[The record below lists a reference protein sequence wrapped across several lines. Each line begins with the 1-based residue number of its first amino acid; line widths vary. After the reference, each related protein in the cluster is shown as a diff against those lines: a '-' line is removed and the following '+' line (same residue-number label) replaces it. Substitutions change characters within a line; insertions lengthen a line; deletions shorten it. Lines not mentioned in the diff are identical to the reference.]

1 MCRSRGESASEWI
14 FSSFRKGSRKWGG
27 AQNWTLAKSFLFCVL
42 SLALAKPWDCLKII
56 LNPFQFTSVF
66 SHYFLLPLHIHN
78 ADIWPSSSHAR
89 SLHLPARLFPRR
101 VFLLM
106 CTSSLSWHS
115 KVLSTITI
123 SYLVS
128 LLYIF
133 FFFQIMPLLFS
144 PLSTWLCLYPWLS
157 SRCFHL
163 LFAYPNTV
171 ISWSLPSLPNLA
183 PWGTLFYFI
192 FPDHLMLQSLMYWVK

>member
-133 FFFQIMPLLFS
+133 FFS
-144 PLSTWLCLYPWLS
+144 KSCLYFFPPYPLG
-157 SRCFHL
+157 CACILGFHHGVFIYCL
-163 LFAYPNTV
+163 LIQIQSFLEVFHHYLTLPHEELYST
-171 ISWSLPSLPNLA
+171 SYSL
-183 PWGTLFYFI
+183 TT
-192 FPDHLMLQSLMYWVK
+192 

>member
-56 LNPFQFTSVF
+56 LNPFQ
-66 SHYFLLPLHIHN
+66 LPVSLAI
-78 ADIWPSSSHAR
+78 ISSSLCIFTMQISGPHPLTPDPCICQQGSFACI
-89 SLHLPARLFPRR
+89 LTHVYLLFILTFKGPINYNHFLPSQSFI
-101 VFLLM
+101 
-106 CTSSLSWHS
+106 H
-115 KVLSTITI
+115 
-123 SYLVS
+123 
-128 LLYIF
+128 F

-192 FPDHLMLQSLMYWVK
+192 FSDHLMLQSLMYWVK